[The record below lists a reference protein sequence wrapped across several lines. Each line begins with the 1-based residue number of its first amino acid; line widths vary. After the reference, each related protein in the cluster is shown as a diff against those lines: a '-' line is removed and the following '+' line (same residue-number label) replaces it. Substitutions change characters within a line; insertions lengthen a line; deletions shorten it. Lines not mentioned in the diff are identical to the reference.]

1 MEVIFGSGPLPF
13 ILAKAQPKPKSGYY
27 WAHINK
33 GLRVSQ
39 VYTFSLL
46 GATLLCLPST
56 APYFS
61 LARCSLSFLPLGLP
75 LSLSALSPWPGAWGS
90 APRGGRTRGPGRC
103 SRAGGELLPGLA
115 PLPEAITCSSP
126 GCRRELLPRLLLR
139 QPTCAPPLASACA
152 PSMAPPTMTVV
163 VGYATDGRI
172 HDSGG

>member
-46 GATLLCLPST
+46 GATLLFLPST

-75 LSLSALSPWPGAWGS
+75 PSLSQLSLPGPARGVVRLTMAGRAALAD
-90 APRGGRTRGPGRC
+90 ARGPVVSSSPAWLLSRRP
-103 SRAGGELLPGLA
+103 SRAPSPAVGA
-115 PLPEAITCSSP
+115 SSFP
-126 GCRRELLPRLLLR
+126 DSSSGSRCALLPRRRRMLHPWLLR
-139 QPTCAPPLASACA
+139 
-152 PSMAPPTMTVV
+152 
-163 VGYATDGRI
+163 R
-172 HDSGG
+172 